1 MNGRWRLLQQMRQW
15 APWGAEACW
24 SALRVLVSESA
35 WQAQAAAVPLESS
48 APKAVN
54 VTLTLC
60 WRWVDRSDTSM
71 LTVRLPFSPPAYS
84 QTSIKEI
91 VERSVKP
98 PTAGNTASKSHMCN
112 KCTCACCDPD
122 AQLRWNVK
130 SLKVWRDIS
139 NKPSL
144 STASVVHLTPRSFEG
159 AVVTADIPHYPK
171 LCWRTEHKEE
181 KNISARREAQREEKW
196 DTES

>member
-35 WQAQAAAVPLESS
+35 RQAQAAAVPLESS
-48 APKAVN
+48 APKPVN

-60 WRWVDRSDTSM
+60 WRWVNRSDTSV
-71 LTVRLPFSPPAYS
+71 LTVRLAFSPPAYS
-84 QTSIKEI
+84 QTSITET
-91 VERSVKP
+91 VGRNVKP
-98 PTAGNTASKSHMCN
+98 PTAGNTASKLCN
-112 KCTCACCDPD
+112 DCTRARCDPD
-122 AQLRWNVK
+122 AQLRRNVK

-139 NKPSL
+139 DKPSL
-144 STASVVHLTPRSFEG
+144 STASFVHLTPRSFEG
-159 AVVTADIPHYPK
+159 AVVTEDIPHYPK
-171 LCWRTEHKEE
+171 LCWRTERKEV